1 MEVAVLKFTTATLT
15 DGTLEVSGPSNP
27 EPGTEVKHLRFAIAQ
42 GDVMVEAEGSAATG
56 GWTGSTQAGGL
67 KPGDAH
73 GYGVALLFKESAPP
87 SFETFTWLEQVTLTG

>member
-1 MEVAVLKFTTATLT
+1 MIKFTTANISN
-15 DGTLEVSGPSNP
+15 GTLEVTGPSNP

-42 GDVMVEAEGSAATG
+42 GDVMVESEGTASGDSWVGSAD
-56 GWTGSTQAGGL
+56 AGAL

-73 GYGVALLFKESAPP
+73 GYGVALMFKSGAPP